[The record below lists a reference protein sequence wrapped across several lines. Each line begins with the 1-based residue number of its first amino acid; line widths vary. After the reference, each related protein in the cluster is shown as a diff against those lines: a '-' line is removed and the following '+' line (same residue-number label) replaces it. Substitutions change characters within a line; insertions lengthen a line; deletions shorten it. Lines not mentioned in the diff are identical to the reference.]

1 MDMNRFLTGLLNAEH
16 LQPNVKIEVTIKE
29 VVDREFE
36 DGAASKSV
44 VYFPRSGLRPCVL
57 NQTRLIECMH
67 GLGSEQRKLIGQKLT
82 VSRGKTKFNNKT
94 VDCVAFEA
102 VTATRIPPPP
112 ANDRGPDVI
121 DDDVPF

>member
-36 DGAASKSV
+36 DGSVKSV
-44 VYFPRSGLRPCVL
+44 VYFEEGLRPCVL
-57 NQTRLIECMH
+57 NQTRLIECMTAW
-67 GLGSEQRKLIGQKLT
+67 GPNSENWVGQKLT